1 MKTYCHLSFYIIE
14 DGAAIMK
21 NTVICLVKAKEHQ
34 PLRFPEIH
42 FGVGKYF
49 NFMLHKIEETYQF
62 LVDPDVKVNAL
73 GGREKQKMEIL

>member
-1 MKTYCHLSFYIIE
+1 
-14 DGAAIMK
+14 MK

-34 PLRFPEIH
+34 PLRFPEIY

-62 LVDPDVKVNAL
+62 LVEHDVKVNAL
-73 GGREKQKMEIL
+73 GGEGKTKDGNPLGVYQS